1 MYRRKNKGWLKH
13 LDFIILDLLCLQV
26 CFALAYFSRHGFGGN
41 PHKVIY
47 QNMMLVLV
55 LFEFI
60 YAFFLEG
67 YKDILKRGHYVEFVS
82 VVKQV
87 CILELFKLLPDCCKR
102 RRWFFKNSIVSSWN
116 LSIGNRVDDQNNM
129 ETSCKKISDRGRKL
143 LSFIDYNI
151 ENGRRSIKENQR
163 E

>member
-26 CFALAYFSRHGFGGN
+26 CFALAYFSRHGFRGN

-60 YAFFLEG
+60 YAFF
-67 YKDILKRGHYVEFVS
+67 F
-82 VVKQV
+82 
-87 CILELFKLLPDCCKR
+87 R
-102 RRWFFKNSIVSSWN
+102 R
-116 LSIGNRVDDQNNM
+116 L
-129 ETSCKKISDRGRKL
+129 
-143 LSFIDYNI
+143 
-151 ENGRRSIKENQR
+151 
-163 E
+163 

>member
-26 CFALAYFSRHGFGGN
+26 CFALAYFSRHGLGGN

-67 YKDILKRGHYVEFVS
+67 YKDILRRGHYVELVS

-87 CILELFKLLPDCCKR
+87 CILELF
-102 RRWFFKNSIVSSWN
+102 
-116 LSIGNRVDDQNNM
+116 
-129 ETSCKKISDRGRKL
+129 IS
-143 LSFIDYNI
+143 F
-151 ENGRRSIKENQR
+151 
-163 E
+163 